1 MSTSQPTMRTRH
13 ERNDSW
19 RNRSSRAVSLFRLR
33 PLVLAAATVV
43 LGIAFAACTGSTG
56 SAGPIGEQGASGP
69 AGIAGELG
77 EPGLAGPAG
86 VRGDSGAA
94 GTRGEPGPKGE
105 SGGVGATGS
114 QGPAGLA
121 GAQGSAGEPGPAGA
135 TGSAGPPGPTGPA
148 GSAGEAGQAGTA
160 RELSGRA
167 LPPSTHT
174 IEVVDTVNAVG
185 FDTSIT
191 IGSDGFP
198 IISYRDG
205 TNGDL
210 KFAHCGDAT
219 CSEDNTVVTLDS
231 EDVVGFDTSIAVGAD
246 GLPIISYRDITNST
260 LKVAHCGSLDCTF
273 GNSILTVDDLGRVGE
288 GTSIAIGSDGLPII
302 SFRDHFT
309 ERLRVVHCGDA
320 ACSQDNLTQAVDED
334 DFGGFQS
341 SLAIGSDGLPIIVY
355 RIGITD
361 DLRIVHCGNIRCSKD
376 NIGRTLDS
384 VGNVGFNPSI
394 AIGSDGLPIIAY
406 KNGSTSDLKIVR
418 CEDVACV
425 TKGNPETLDSG
436 PLTGFDPSI
445 TIAADGLPIIS
456 YQDASKEDLV
466 LIHCGDVA
474 CTSGVVRN
482 VVIGNS
488 AAGADSS
495 MTIGLDGLPIIAY
508 FAAGDADLAVV
519 HLSNSYGVPY
529 FRPR

>member
-1 MSTSQPTMRTRH
+1 MPTSQLSMHTHH
-13 ERNDSW
+13 ERNDL
-19 RNRSSRAVSLFRLR
+19 RQTPPSRAVALFRLR
-33 PLVLAAATVV
+33 PLILAAAIIV
-43 LGIAFAACTGSTG
+43 LGIAFAACSGSD
-56 SAGPIGEQGASGP
+56 GPVGEQGATGP
-69 AGIAGELG
+69 AGIAGERG
-77 EPGLAGPAG
+77 EPGPAGPAG
-86 VRGDSGAA
+86 DRGEPGQAA
-94 GTRGEPGPKGE
+94 AQGEPGPKGA
-105 SGGVGATGS
+105 SGGVGTAGS
-114 QGPAGLA
+114 QGPAGSA
-121 GAQGSAGEPGPAGA
+121 GAQGLVGEPGA
-135 TGSAGPPGPTGPA
+135 TGTTGLTGPA
-148 GSAGEAGQAGTA
+148 GTAGPAGPAGEAGDAGEA
-160 RELSGRA
+160 GSASEPNGRA

-174 IEVVDTVNAVG
+174 IEVVDTANAVG

-191 IGSDGFP
+191 IGPDGFP

-210 KFAHCGDAT
+210 KFVRCGNAT
-219 CSEDNTVVTLDS
+219 CSADNKVEILDS
-231 EDVVGFDTSIAVGAD
+231 EGVVGFDTSIAVGID
-246 GLPIISYRDITNST
+246 GFPIISYRDITNSN
-260 LKVAHCGSLDCTF
+260 LKVAHCGTPDCSS

-309 ERLRVVHCGDA
+309 EQLRIVHCGDLT
-320 ACSQDNLTQAVDED
+320 CSENNLTQKLDQDE
-334 DFGGFQS
+334 FGGFQS
-341 SLAIGSDGLPIIVY
+341 SLAIGADGLPIIAY

-361 DLRIVHCGNIRCSKD
+361 DLRIIHCGNVRCSKD

-384 VGNVGFNPSI
+384 VGNVGFNPSL
-394 AIGSDGLPIIAY
+394 AIGSDGLPVVAY
-406 KNGSTSDLKIVR
+406 KNGSTSDLKFVR
-418 CEDVACV
+418 CEDVACIG
-425 TKGNPETLDSG
+425 KGDPVTLDSG

-456 YQDASKEDLV
+456 YQDASREDLI

-488 AAGADSS
+488 DAGADSS
-495 MTIGLDGLPIIAY
+495 ITIGVDGLPIIAY

-529 FRPR
+529 YRPR